1 VPELLI
7 NLAGKG
13 RRREGGEEEE
23 EGEGEDSLEPM
34 TNCQRRLINNRKK
47 WRPEEEGGGEEERE
61 RDDLSQCL
69 MVKMDQAKGE
79 DDKIQKK

>member
-1 VPELLI
+1 VE
-7 NLAGKG
+7 A
-13 RRREGGEEEE
+13 
-23 EGEGEDSLEPM
+23 
-34 TNCQRRLINNRKK
+34 RK
-47 WRPEEEGGGEEERE
+47 GGGEEERE